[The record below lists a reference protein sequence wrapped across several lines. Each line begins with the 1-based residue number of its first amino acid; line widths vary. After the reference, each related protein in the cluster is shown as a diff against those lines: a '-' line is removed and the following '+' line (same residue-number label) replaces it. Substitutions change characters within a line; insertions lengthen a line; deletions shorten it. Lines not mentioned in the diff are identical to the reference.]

1 MNDKVSLGRKLW
13 ARLFPRIPDFYGL
26 LDEQCD
32 LLVEAL
38 QSMLEFM
45 ETGDSDKAHEVRRL
59 EKVGD
64 QLKAHNIDALN
75 RSFSTPFDREDIYMA
90 VVRIDHVLNYA
101 KTTMREM
108 ELLEITADR
117 FTLEMTGQL
126 KAGAVAL
133 RSGFGHLRNQPLA
146 GESDARAARKTERR
160 VEKIYRAAL
169 AEMFQGERYRT
180 LMRKETTPDVHECLA
195 FVVSS
200 MKRREVYR
208 HLSNASDR
216 LAHAADLLHD
226 IIVKNM

>member
-1 MNDKVSLGRKLW
+1 MSTRESPWGRLW
-13 ARLFPRIPDFYGL
+13 GHLFPRMPDFYGL
-26 LDEQCD
+26 LGEQCD
-32 LLVEAL
+32 VLVKAMDA
-38 QSMLEFM
+38 MLGFM
-45 ETGDSDKAHEVRRL
+45 TTGDTDMAREVRRL
-59 EKVGD
+59 EKIGD
-64 QLKAHNIDALN
+64 QLKARNIDILN
-75 RSFSTPFDREDIYMA
+75 RSFSTTFDREDIYMA
-90 VVRIDHVLNYA
+90 IVRIDHVLNYA

-108 ELLEITADR
+108 ELLEVTGDR
-117 FTLEMTGQL
+117 YTLAMARQL

-133 RSGFGHLRNQPLA
+133 QSGFQHLKSQPLA

-160 VEKIYRAAL
+160 VEKIYREAL
-169 AEMFQGERYRT
+169 VEMFQGERYRT
-180 LMRKETTPDVHECLA
+180 LMSENTPLDTHECMD